1 MRTTAARTPRSALL
15 TAVLAAVVTLGAI
28 GAVFALR
35 PRPEAPS
42 GAAEPAAAP
51 VAPAVT
57 CGGGPCRQLAAV
69 AVGGTPVV
77 LLTDSSGGSARLRVG
92 PEPGTVFELAIA
104 QLGVRL
110 DQDSLRCVDG
120 AAPACLVRGDVGDD
134 SEDGT
139 AAYGEL
145 LVGSGGVWRDPGKP
159 YYADAGTLSLY
170 DVTADGRADVI
181 VVRHDCPG
189 AASGTPK
196 CEASP
201 VLGEVYDLAGK
212 SVGCTRRYTA
222 PSDLRGWPD
231 IRLTRAD
238 LRPCPTS

>member
-1 MRTTAARTPRSALL
+1 MRTSAARTPRSALL

-28 GAVFALR
+28 GAVFLLR
-35 PRPEAPS
+35 PRPAEPS

-51 VAPAVT
+51 VPPVVT
-57 CGGGPCRQLAAV
+57 CGGGPCRQVAAMT
-69 AVGGTPVV
+69 VGGVPVV
-77 LLTDSSGGSARLRVG
+77 LLTDASGGSARVRVG

-110 DQDSLRCVDG
+110 DQDSLRCIDG
-120 AAPACLVRGDVGDD
+120 AAPACLIRGDAGK
-134 SEDGT
+134 

-145 LVGSGGVWRDPGKP
+145 LVASGGVWRDPGKP
-159 YYADAGTLSLY
+159 YFSDAGTLSLY
-170 DVTADGRADVI
+170 DVTADGRPDVI

-189 AASGTPK
+189 AEPGTPK
-196 CEASP
+196 CDAAP
-201 VLGEVYDLAGK
+201 VLGQVYDLAGR
-212 SVGCTRRYTA
+212 SVGCTRRVTS

-238 LRPCPTS
+238 LRPCPA

>member
-15 TAVLAAVVTLGAI
+15 TAVLAAVVTVGAI
-28 GAVFALR
+28 GAVFLLR
-35 PRPEAPS
+35 PRPEAPP

-51 VAPAVT
+51 VTPAVT

-69 AVGGTPVV
+69 TVGGTPVV
-77 LLTDSSGGSARLRVG
+77 LLTDTAGGSARLRVG
-92 PEPGTVFELAIA
+92 PEPGTVFELSIA

-110 DQDSLRCVDG
+110 DQNSLRCIDG
-120 AAPACLVRGDVGDD
+120 PAPACLVRGDVGD
-134 SEDGT
+134 DGT

-159 YYADAGTLSLY
+159 FYADAGTLSLY
-170 DVTADGRADVI
+170 DVTADASPDVI
-181 VVRHDCPG
+181 VVRHDCPDS
-189 AASGTPK
+189 ASGTPK
-196 CEASP
+196 CTTAP
-201 VLGEVYDLAGK
+201 VLGEVYDLSGR
-212 SVGCTRRYTA
+212 SVGCTRRVTS

-238 LRPCPTS
+238 LRSCPS

>member
-1 MRTTAARTPRSALL
+1 MRTSAARTPRSALL

-28 GAVFALR
+28 GAVFLLR

-51 VAPAVT
+51 VTAVVT

-69 AVGGTPVV
+69 TVGGTPVV
-77 LLTDSSGGSARLRVG
+77 LLADAGGGSARVRVG
-92 PEPGTVFELAIA
+92 AEPGTVFELSIA

-110 DQDSLRCVDG
+110 DQNSLRCIDG
-120 AAPACLVRGDVGDD
+120 AAPTCLVRGDVGD
-134 SEDGT
+134 EGK

-145 LVGSGGVWRDPGKP
+145 LVASGGVWRAPGKP
-159 YYADAGTLSLY
+159 YFADAGTLSLY
-170 DVTADGRADVI
+170 DVTADGRPDVI
-181 VVRHDCPG
+181 VVRHDCRG
-189 AASGTPK
+189 ADSGTAK
-196 CEASP
+196 CDAAP
-201 VLGEVYDLAGK
+201 VLGQVYDVSGRSL
-212 SVGCTRRYTA
+212 GCTRRYTA

-238 LRPCPTS
+238 LRSCPSS